1 MAFLLELWQQ
11 GNLNINVLQIS
22 DIFIFSYLLN

>member
-22 DIFIFSYLLN
+22 DFFIFSYLLN

>member
-22 DIFIFSYLLN
+22 DFFIFSYLLD